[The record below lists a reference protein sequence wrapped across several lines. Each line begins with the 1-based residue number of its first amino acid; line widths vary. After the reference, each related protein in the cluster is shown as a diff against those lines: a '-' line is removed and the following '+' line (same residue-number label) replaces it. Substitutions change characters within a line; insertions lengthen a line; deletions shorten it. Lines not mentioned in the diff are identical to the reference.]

1 MTLVLAGWST
11 RCKSARRSAR
21 WHERPKKAGALSSI
35 VHRTLSLLIDC
46 PSIAFSLGQP
56 ASLGVPTCGEYLQN
70 YAVARGVFI
79 GMLAEG
85 TDTTHVTDSTGTGP
99 GIHAHEEFDI
109 DVGMLLAESSQ
120 TAWMQP
126 MMDAQWMKA
135 PGRSEANMIQSKASL
150 SLQKTTKK
158 KKGPRFKYLYDSAE
172 QAAEARRQ
180 RNRAAALRSYH
191 RKREYTARMEAEV
204 AELEREHAE
213 LLKLLDEVTAGTVV
227 DIQGMA
233 DVERYLTPSSL

>member
-1 MTLVLAGWST
+1 
-11 RCKSARRSAR
+11 
-21 WHERPKKAGALSSI
+21 
-35 VHRTLSLLIDC
+35 
-46 PSIAFSLGQP
+46 
-56 ASLGVPTCGEYLQN
+56 
-70 YAVARGVFI
+70 
-79 GMLAEG
+79 MLAEG

-99 GIHAHEEFDI
+99 GIHVNEEFDI